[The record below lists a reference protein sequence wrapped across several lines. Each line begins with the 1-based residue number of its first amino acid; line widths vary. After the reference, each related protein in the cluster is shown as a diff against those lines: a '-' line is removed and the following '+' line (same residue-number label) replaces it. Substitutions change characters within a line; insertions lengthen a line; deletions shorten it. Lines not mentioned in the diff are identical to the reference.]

1 MSAVKWMVVM
11 LMGLQVVPV
20 LGGMNLKFDDFST
33 EHDYTSSLEG
43 TIWDGV
49 FISPET
55 EGITPVL
62 VRANSIDEPGSLALQ
77 SELTNNIRY
86 VLLYIEVPADTDFEV
101 ITRLDGG
108 NFNEIGE
115 FIAWHSSGLMVKH
128 PTDHLNWIA
137 NLYFSN
143 PQWEATFIGRKLTDG
158 AEENQNTGAEG
169 TNVDELPWSK
179 LAREGNDFVLSYS
192 EDGIE
197 WVEFARHQHEGL
209 VGTSLHVGLTHQ
221 MHADGNTAT
230 AYFGEF
236 TFVPEG
242 GGDSLTAPHTA
253 GFIRVPLTAGQWD
266 LVGLPFNQVS
276 DEKVALADVLGTVGF
291 VNGTEV
297 MAWDGT
303 GYAAASYFLGT
314 WSGNIELR
322 RGQGFWIKTPV
333 DTDLYLLGQV
343 PSEEETAINLS
354 RGLQLISAP
363 YPAASDLNDEDVLLS
378 VPFNG
383 DQIFFLGDGPGYTS
397 NAYFL
402 GTWSGAGV
410 LEPGKG
416 YWYDSVDEQ
425 EMLLGKPY

>member
-1 MSAVKWMVVM
+1 MRAIKWMVVM
-11 LMGLQVVPV
+11 LAVLLGVPA
-20 LGGMNLKFDDFST
+20 LGGMTLRFDDFGT
-33 EHDYTSSLEG
+33 GHDYATSLDG
-43 TIWDGV
+43 TMWDGL

-86 VLLYIEVPADTDFEV
+86 VMLYIDVPADTDFEV

-115 FIAWHSSGLMVKH
+115 FIAWHSAGLMVKH

-143 PQWEATFIGRKLTDG
+143 PQWDATFIGRKLTDG
-158 AEENQNTGAEG
+158 VEENQNTDAGG
-169 TNVDELPWSK
+169 LNVDEVPWSK

-192 EDGIE
+192 ENGVD

-221 MHADGNTAT
+221 MHEDGNTAT
-230 AYFGEF
+230 AYLGEF
-236 TFVPEG
+236 TFIPE
-242 GGDSLTAPHTA
+242 TAPVMAPHTA
-253 GFIRVPLTAGQWD
+253 GFIRVPLTADQWD
-266 LVGLPFNQVS
+266 LVGISLEQTAH
-276 DEKVALADVLGTVGF
+276 EMVALADVLGTTGF
-291 VNGTEV
+291 ANGTEV

-303 GYAAASYFLGT
+303 GYAASSFFLGT

-322 RGQGFWIKTPV
+322 RGQGFWIKSPV
-333 DTDLYLLGQV
+333 DMDLYLLGQV
-343 PSEEETAINLS
+343 PDEADTAIELPQ
-354 RGLQLISAP
+354 GLQLISSP
-363 YPAASDLNDEDVLLS
+363 YPAAIDLNDADILLS

-383 DQIFFLGDGPGYTS
+383 DQIFFIGDGSGYTS
-397 NAYFL
+397 NSYFM
-402 GTWSGAGV
+402 GTWSGAGM

-425 EMLLGKPY
+425 DMLINKPY